1 MMRMMQRVA
10 WSLGVT
16 LALGLG
22 LAPQGCGGGTPILE
36 VPATLQGQLQACAA
50 EHRHHLGE
58 GAHSI
63 GFDVKFGDDGQ
74 VDSVELREST
84 LGDQVLELCLVS
96 ALRSVSEE
104 ELLALRPEDRPRTP
118 VAPESRALMG
128 MVPAT
133 APAVA
138 ACLASL
144 PCVLSVGFLV
154 GATYITVTFF
164 VQKTSKHGPPKPPP
178 CPRNESFAPD
188 HTDNATGCYDK
199 KGNLQCYSR
208 RHPPCAGVHTH
219 GILHY
224 QKIRRGVCVAVQRQ
238 AVRCEGPFNI
248 SGPCGSVSAVGCGD
262 EGWET
267 SGIFEE

>member
-1 MMRMMQRVA
+1 MMRMMQRVTC
-10 WSLGVT
+10 SLGVT
-16 LALGLG
+16 LALGLV
-22 LAPQGCGGGTPILE
+22 LAPQGCGGAPPILE

-63 GFDVKFGDDGQ
+63 GFDVTFGGDGQ
-74 VDSVELREST
+74 VDFVELREST

-96 ALRSVSEE
+96 ALRSFSEE

-138 ACLASL
+138 ACLALL

-178 CPRNESFAPD
+178 CPRNESFTPERT
-188 HTDNATGCYDK
+188 HNATGCYDK
-199 KGNLQCYSR
+199 KGNLQCYTR
-208 RHPPCAGVHTH
+208 RHLPCAGVHTH
-219 GILHY
+219 GTWKY
-224 QKIRRGVCVAVQRQ
+224 QEIRNGVCKEVTKYDA
-238 AVRCEGPFNI
+238 ARCEGPFKI
-248 SGPCGSVSAVGCGD
+248 SGPCGSVTTVGCGK

-267 SGIFEE
+267 SGIFE